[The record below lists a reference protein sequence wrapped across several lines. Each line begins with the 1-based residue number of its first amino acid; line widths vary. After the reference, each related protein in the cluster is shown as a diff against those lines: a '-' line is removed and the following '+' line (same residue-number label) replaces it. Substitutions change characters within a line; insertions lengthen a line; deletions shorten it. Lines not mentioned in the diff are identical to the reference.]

1 MDIYVYNPEL
11 ERVGLID
18 IYQSLIWTKRYYQ
31 AGDFEL
37 YVPASS
43 ELLETLQKD
52 NILIR
57 EDDDTI
63 MIIEKIEIKTDVETG
78 NYIIA
83 SGRSIE
89 SYLTRR
95 IIRYQTNIDDTLEN
109 GIRRLIDENAIN
121 PINAFRTIP
130 NLMLGEVQGFTDTL
144 KMQITYD
151 NLYDVIV
158 SLCQSYSYGFKITL
172 ENGNLVFNLYKG
184 VDHSYSQNTN
194 PYVVFSP
201 EFDNLINSHYVTDK
215 TDYKNY
221 AYVLGEGEGSSRSFR
236 AVSNKAGYI
245 PKNLELYELYVDA
258 KDLTTNNGEISTQ
271 EYGEMLYTKGIEKLN
286 ECTIT
291 TAFEGEVNSNLSYQY
306 KKDYNLGD
314 IVQVT
319 NEYGITTKARITE
332 IIESESDTG
341 TELVPTFEYE
351 EE

>member
-52 NILIR
+52 NMLVR

-63 MIIEKIEIKTDVETG
+63 MIVEKIEITTDVETG

-89 SYLTRR
+89 SYLERR
-95 IIRYQTNIDDTLEN
+95 IVRYQTNIDDTLEN
-109 GIRRLIDENAIN
+109 GIRQLIDENAIN
-121 PINAFRTIP
+121 PKDTFRIIP

-158 SLCQSYSYGFKITL
+158 SLCQSYGYGFKIFL

-184 VDHSYSQNTN
+184 VDHSYSQDTN

-201 EFDNLINSHYVTDK
+201 EFDNLINSQYITDK
-215 TDYKNY
+215 QDYKNY
-221 AYVLGEGEGSSRSFR
+221 AYVFGEGEGSSRSLR
-236 AVSNKAGYI
+236 AVSKRAGYV

-258 KDLTTNNGEISTQ
+258 KDLSTNNGEITTQ
-271 EYGEMLYTKGIEKLN
+271 EYGEMLYTRGIEKLS
-286 ECTIT
+286 ECKIT

-332 IIESESDTG
+332 IIESESDSG

>member
-1 MDIYVYNPEL
+1 MDIYVYNKNL
-11 ERVGLID
+11 ERIGLID
-18 IYQSLIWTKRYYQ
+18 IYKSLIWTKRYYQ

-37 YVPASS
+37 YVPAST
-43 ELLETLQKD
+43 ELLETLQRD
-52 NILIR
+52 NILVR
-57 EDDDTI
+57 EDDDTV
-63 MIIEKIEIKTDVETG
+63 MVIEKIEITTDVETG
-78 NYIIA
+78 NFITV

-89 SYLTRR
+89 SYLERR
-95 IIRYQTNIDDTLEN
+95 IIRHQTNINDTVEN
-109 GIRRLIDENAIN
+109 AIRMLVVENAIN
-121 PINAFRTIP
+121 PRDSHRVIP
-130 NLMLGEVQGFTDTL
+130 NLVLGGLQGLTDTIQI
-144 KMQITYD
+144 QITYD

-158 SLCQSYSYGFKITL
+158 SLCQSYNYGWKITF
-172 ENGNLVFNLYKG
+172 ENGKLVFNLYKG
-184 VDHSYSQNTN
+184 TDHSYSQNSN

-201 EFDNLINSHYVTDK
+201 EFDNLINSHYITNK
-215 TDYKNY
+215 ATYKNY

-245 PKNLELYELYVDA
+245 PKNLDLYELYVDA
-258 KDLTTNNGEISTQ
+258 KDLTTNEGEISNQ
-271 EYGEMLYTKGIEKLN
+271 EYEEMLYTRGIEKLN
-286 ECTIT
+286 ECKVT